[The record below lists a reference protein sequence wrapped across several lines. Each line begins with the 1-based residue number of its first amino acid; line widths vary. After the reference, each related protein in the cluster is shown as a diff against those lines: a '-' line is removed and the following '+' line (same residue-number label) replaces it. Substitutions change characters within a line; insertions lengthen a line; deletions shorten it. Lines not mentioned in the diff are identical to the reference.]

1 MSMYKT
7 RMSRFAAVIT
17 IAGLVAAT
25 MSACSD
31 KESTG
36 STGSTSDNQDST
48 KQTEPLTK
56 LSYWVELFPDAAA
69 IMKSYGEVTAWK
81 EIEAKTGVQI
91 DFQHPAQGQLGEQF
105 NLMVA
110 SNKLPD
116 VVDYGWNSYP
126 GGAQKAIKDKKII
139 PLNDYLDDA
148 PNLKALLD
156 ANPEWRKMASTDDG
170 NIIGFPFI
178 REDVTQQVFLGPA
191 IRKDWLDKLNLS
203 SPTTI
208 DEWHA
213 VLKAFKEQDPNGNGQ
228 ADEIP
233 INIPAGELAFAGAFG
248 TPNDFYQDNNTV
260 KYGPIEPG
268 FKDYLST
275 MNQWYKEGLLDKD
288 FATTDGKMKD
298 AKITGNQV
306 GATVLF
312 LNGGIGKYMDLMT
325 KTQPAFKIVG
335 TAYPTLNAGEKPVFG
350 YIDNPVTGI
359 FAAIT
364 GSNKNIEGTVKF
376 LDYLYS
382 DEGKLT
388 MNFGKEGET
397 YTLVD
402 GQPKYTDAV
411 LHNPDGLPISQA
423 FRKHIMGATSGP
435 FVQDVRHTEQY
446 TTKPEQQEAM
456 KLWSGPTQAEKMPP
470 VSIAVEDS
478 SRYASIMTDV
488 NTYKD
493 EMILKFIMGSESLD
507 KFDDFVKTLKGLGID
522 EAIEIQQAALERY
535 NKR

>member
-1 MSMYKT
+1 MSMYKKK
-7 RMSRFAAVIT
+7 MNRFATVVT
-17 IAGLVAAT
+17 IAGLVATT
-25 MSACSD
+25 MSACTD
-31 KESTG
+31 KDTSTG
-36 STGSTSDNQDST
+36 STESPGSTSESKEAANQT
-48 KQTEPLTK
+48 PPLTK

-91 DFQHPAQGQLGEQF
+91 EFQHPAQGQLGEQF

-126 GGAQKAIKDKKII
+126 GGAQKAIRDKKIV

-148 PNLKALLD
+148 PNLKALFD
-156 ANPEWRKMASTDDG
+156 AHPEWRKMASTDDG

-191 IRKDWLDKLNLS
+191 IRKDWLDKLQLS

-208 DEWHA
+208 DEWHT
-213 VLKAFKEQDPNGNGQ
+213 VLKAFKEQDPNGNGK

-248 TPNDFYQDNNTV
+248 TPNDYYQDNNTV

-268 FKDYLST
+268 FKNYLTT
-275 MNQWYKEGLLDKD
+275 MNQWYEEGLLDKD

-298 AKITGNQV
+298 AKMTGNQV

-312 LNGGIGKYMDLMT
+312 LNGGIGKYMDLMAQ
-325 KTQPAFKIVG
+325 TQPEFKIVG
-335 TAYPTLNAGEKPVFG
+335 TTYPTLNAGEKPVFG

-359 FAAIT
+359 FTAIT
-364 GSNKNIEGTVKF
+364 GSNKNVAGTVKF

-411 LHNPDGLPISQA
+411 LKNPDGLPISQA

-435 FVQDVRHTEQY
+435 FVQDVRLTAQY

-456 KLWSGPTQAEKMPP
+456 KL
-470 VSIAVEDS
+470 
-478 SRYASIMTDV
+478 
-488 NTYKD
+488 
-493 EMILKFIMGSESLD
+493 
-507 KFDDFVKTLKGLGID
+507 
-522 EAIEIQQAALERY
+522 
-535 NKR
+535 